1 MTSIFDR
8 FLIWWLKSIR
18 YRWSRFRRKLCE
30 AKYRNMS
37 LPAVKSLEDIK
48 SYLALV
54 TWTMD
59 GPLHLFDSISYPQTV
74 WFKKKDDCDGFA
86 ILAAALLQQ
95 WKPSSKPV
103 LITVMLRPMRRSH
116 TVCGFY
122 AFDEELRFFDN
133 NALRQGSFQTYAE
146 IAKEAIG
153 DAKLIC
159 WDIVDPDTLETIEFH
174 KTL

>member
-1 MTSIFDR
+1 
-8 FLIWWLKSIR
+8 
-18 YRWSRFRRKLCE
+18 
-30 AKYRNMS
+30 MS

-48 SYLALV
+48 SYLARV

-95 WKPSSKPV
+95 WKPASKPV

-122 AFDEELRFFDN
+122 TFDEELRFFDN